1 MQLQQFARESERFVR
16 EYEYADETV
25 VAADLGEDG
34 SVDVV
39 GDTVIVALDG
49 GDQFE
54 LALPSAD
61 ATAFMNNGVLT
72 VSLEVRA

>member
-1 MQLQQFARESERFVR
+1 MQLRQFARESERFVR

-54 LALPSAD
+54 LALPSDD
-61 ATAFMNNGVLT
+61 ATAFINNGVLT
-72 VSLEVRA
+72 VTLEVRA